1 MAGDLLG
8 HGKDHGLGCEVRA
21 QAQSAEQKRGD
32 GLTQDLDGPHLS
44 VHLCLLELKGLWR
57 LQHLPAPLLPA
68 GLWPLGSSV
77 SPQNPTSPSIQA
89 FTRAAPHAQDGP
101 LLSLERSGL
110 FTGLPLG
117 LRIPPAARRPPL
129 CNVAW
134 GLWQGRCQPPLL
146 LGRSSLAPS
155 SGPSLWQGL
164 SHWAVSEE
172 TRGGQQRGG
181 QQRAG
186 QGRCYIN

>member
-1 MAGDLLG
+1 MRGFTGAGGPQTVGHESYRWLG
-8 HGKDHGLGCEVRA
+8 TCWVTVGTVALAVRREPR
-21 QAQSAEQKRGD
+21 QSAEQKRGD

-117 LRIPPAARRPPL
+117 LRIPPAARRPP
-129 CNVAW
+129 CVTW
-134 GLWQGRCQPPLL
+134 PGG
-146 LGRSSLAPS
+146 
-155 SGPSLWQGL
+155 SG
-164 SHWAVSEE
+164 
-172 TRGGQQRGG
+172 
-181 QQRAG
+181 RAG
-186 QGRCYIN
+186 ASPLCCSADLPWHPAQGPACGRGSVTGR